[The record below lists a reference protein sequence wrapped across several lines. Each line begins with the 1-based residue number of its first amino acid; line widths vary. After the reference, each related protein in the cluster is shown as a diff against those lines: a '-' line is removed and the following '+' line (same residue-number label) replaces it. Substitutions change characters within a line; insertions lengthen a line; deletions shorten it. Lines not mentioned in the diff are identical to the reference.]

1 MSVETAKDVLLWCAI
16 INYGLVLAWFLPIAF
31 ARERLYRLW
40 GRWFRLSAE
49 QFDALS
55 FMGIAVYKVG
65 ILLFNVVPYIA
76 LVIAG

>member
-1 MSVETAKDVLLWCAI
+1 MTVETTKEFLLWCAI

-31 ARERLYRLW
+31 ARDRIYRFW
-40 GRWFRLSAE
+40 GRWFRLSPE

-55 FMGIAVYKVG
+55 FIGIAVYKVG
-65 ILLFNVVPYIA
+65 ILLFNVMSYIA

>member
-1 MSVETAKDVLLWCAI
+1 MNVETAKEFLLWCAI

-40 GRWFRLSAE
+40 FRLSAE

-55 FMGIAVYKVG
+55 FIGIAVYKVG

>member
-1 MSVETAKDVLLWCAI
+1 MSIETAKDVLLWCAI
-16 INYGLVLAWFLPIAF
+16 INYGLVLAWFLSIAF
-31 ARERLYRLW
+31 ARERIYRLW

-49 QFDALS
+49 QFDAMS
-55 FMGIAVYKVG
+55 FIGIAVYKVG

>member
-1 MSVETAKDVLLWCAI
+1 MTVETAKDVLLWCAI
-16 INYGLVLAWFLPIAF
+16 INYGLVLAWLLSLAF

-55 FMGIAVYKVG
+55 FIGIAVYKVG

>member
-1 MSVETAKDVLLWCAI
+1 MSVDTIKDVLLWCAI
-16 INYGLVLAWFLPIAF
+16 VNYGLVLAWFLPIAL
-31 ARERLYRLW
+31 ARERLYGLW

-55 FMGIAVYKVG
+55 FSGMAIYKVG

-76 LVIAG
+76 LSIAG